1 MFANDTDWSPPNTSI
16 NFMSFHRA
24 PQSSERSASTGA
36 DDKTEAAL
44 LVDQRDAHVGRR
56 MITDQRRSK
65 KSAERRFAHAGG
77 IEVKRVD
84 GRRVSPP
91 IV

>member
-1 MFANDTDWSPPNTSI
+1 MAGEHLLPRLT
-16 NFMSFHRA
+16 A
-24 PQSSERSASTGA
+24 PRSLRREARQPEPM
-36 DDKTEAAL
+36 KTEAAL
-44 LVDQRDAHVGRR
+44 LVDQRDAQVGRR
-56 MITDQRRSK
+56 MINDQRRSK